1 MALRAI
7 IIDDEQNGIESLKL
21 LIEKFIP
28 DVRVVATTAES
39 SRGIKLITDFHPDIV
54 FLDINMPGMN
64 GFDMLSGLEYRDFA
78 LIFTTAHAEYAL
90 KALKSNALDYLLKP
104 IDIDDLQS
112 AIEKVRSNKK
122 KKSLPDLGNFYAEL
136 GKSSKI
142 ALNTKN
148 KVEYIDRND
157 IVRMESDSNYT
168 HVHTLRGG
176 ELVVGRTIREFED
189 MLCKAGGVFMRVHQ
203 SHIINLNHVVRFK
216 KDNSG
221 IITMRDS
228 KDVPLSK
235 QKREEFLKWLKP

>member
-28 DVRVVATTAES
+28 DVRVVAATAES

-64 GFDMLSGLEYRDFA
+64 GFEMLSGLEYRDFA

-112 AIEKVRSNKK
+112 AIEKVRSNRQ

-168 HVHTLRGG
+168 HVHTLSGG
-176 ELVVGRTIREFED
+176 ELVVGRTIRDFEE

-203 SHIINLNHVVRFK
+203 SHIVNLNHVVRFK